1 MGESK
6 ELLSRYEFP
15 EKFPRA
21 PVVFMFQPTGYE
33 IVRGDRLK
41 EWEIL
46 LKELVGLEVDASMLA
61 GTATVSCCPFA
72 DD

>member
-1 MGESK
+1 MEKSD
-6 ELLSRYEFP
+6 ELLRAYEFP
-15 EKFPRA
+15 YKFEKA

-33 IVRGDRLK
+33 IVKGDRLK

-46 LKELVGLEVDASMLA
+46 LKEQVGLEVDASSLA
-61 GTATVSCCPFA
+61 GTATVSCCPYA

>member
-1 MGESK
+1 MEKSDR
-6 ELLSRYEFP
+6 LLSRYEFP

-33 IVRGDRLK
+33 VVRGDRLK
-41 EWEIL
+41 EWEML
-46 LKELVGLEVDASMLA
+46 LKEHVGLEVDASTLA
-61 GTATVSCCPFA
+61 GTATVSCCPYA